1 MKIFNSQA
9 EVDAALNSDGN
20 LVVADDVQFKTDV
33 RLDGNIDAWS
43 INAWSINAGNINAG
57 NITARDI
64 VAGNIDAWSINAENI
79 NARNITARDIVARN
93 IDAWNIVARNITA
106 RDIVAR
112 NIDYYAACLAYE
124 SFRCRSVKGRR
135 DNALHAC
142 LDQEIEFIK

>member
-33 RLDGNIDAWS
+33 RLDGDIDAWDITARDITAWDINAENIDAEDITAWD
-43 INAWSINAGNINAG
+43 INAENIDAEDINAGNINAE
-57 NITARDI
+57 NIDAEDI
-64 VAGNIDAWSINAENI
+64 NAGNIDA
-79 NARNITARDIVARN
+79 RN
-93 IDAWNIVARNITA
+93 ID
-106 RDIVAR
+106 AR

-142 LDQEIEFIK
+142 LDQEIEFIKEAK